1 MVVVSYFDIAILA
14 LVSVILG
21 MVVALAIKE
30 LPRKKVTEYRK
41 KHWKK
46 VDTH

>member
-21 MVVALAIKE
+21 MVVALAIWE
-30 LPRKKVTEYRK
+30 LPSKKSLKKVKE
-41 KHWKK
+41 K

>member
-1 MVVVSYFDIAILA
+1 MVVVTYFDIAILA

-21 MVVALAIKE
+21 MVVALAIQE
-30 LPRKKVTEYRK
+30 LPGKKRLK
-41 KHWKK
+41 KDWKK